1 MTQTPDLPTTDLDT
15 MLCFN
20 LYVASRGMVMAYR
33 PLLEPLGLTYP
44 QYLVM
49 LALWNTPHPPTVK
62 GLGELLRL
70 DSGTLSPLL
79 KRLEAAGQLRRH
91 RRATDERE
99 LEVTLTPQGR
109 ALRDRAADVP
119 RLIGER
125 VGIGDEKAREL
136 VGLLREVIVN
146 LDAGG

>member
-1 MTQTPDLPTTDLDT
+1 MTQTPDLPTDLDT

-20 LYVASRGMVMAYR
+20 LYVASRSVVMAYR

-49 LALWNTPHPPTVK
+49 LALWTTPHPPTVK
-62 GLGELLRL
+62 ALGETLRL

-79 KRLEAAGQLRRH
+79 KRLEAAGHLRRH
-91 RRATDERE
+91 RRAADERE

-109 ALRDRAADVP
+109 AMREQAADVP

-125 VGIGDEKAREL
+125 VGLSDERAREL
-136 VGLLREVIVN
+136 VGLLREVIGN
-146 LDAGG
+146 LDEDEK